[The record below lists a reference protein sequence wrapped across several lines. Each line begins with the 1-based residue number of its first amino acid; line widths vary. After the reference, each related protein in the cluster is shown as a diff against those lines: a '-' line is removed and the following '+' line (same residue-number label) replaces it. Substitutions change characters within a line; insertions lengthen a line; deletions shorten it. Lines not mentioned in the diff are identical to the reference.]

1 VDVKHK
7 NFCKVGMMSNACGTL
22 KTLAKLTPI
31 LQAQYILDEYIF
43 VEDLSSLEQR
53 LEHLV

>member
-1 VDVKHK
+1 
-7 NFCKVGMMSNACGTL
+7 MMSNACGTL

-43 VEDLSSLEQR
+43 AEDLSSLEQR